1 MNERSRPLT
10 RLLEHV
16 LEGEPDLGDE
26 VDAVFRD
33 ADRIRRR
40 RTRVLLGAG
49 AAVVAVI
56 AAAGYLLTTT
66 LMPATETL
74 PQPRATVTTSAVP
87 VPSSVA
93 DPVLAVLA
101 PVVDG
106 KKLRIFPR
114 PPERGNGWR
123 QYSIADLDGKP
134 RGTVEI
140 AVYHV
145 AEDICF
151 PVPTAPGKC
160 ARTEWAPAGVEYVR
174 YDADQDRDWQVHQT
188 IARRITDGRTLA
200 VMATGERG
208 TDNASKG
215 KPGLTGAQ
223 IEKIATDQKLFD
235 AFGPDEQCSGPSSAA
250 CPAFRVPVPLP

>member
-1 MNERSRPLT
+1 MNEPLT
-10 RLLEHV
+10 RLLERV

-26 VDAVFRD
+26 VDAIFRD

-40 RTRVLLGAG
+40 RTRGLLGAG
-49 AAVVAVI
+49 AAAVAVI
-56 AAAGYLLTTT
+56 AIAGYLLTTT
-66 LMPATETL
+66 LMPDTQA
-74 PQPRATVTTSAVP
+74 QPPAPAPARATASAVP

-106 KKLRIFPR
+106 KKLHIVPR

-123 QYSIADLDGKP
+123 QYSITDPDGKP

-140 AVYHV
+140 AIYHV
-145 AEDICF
+145 AEDLCF
-151 PVPTAPGKC
+151 PVLAAPGKC

-223 IEKIATDQKLFD
+223 IEKITTGQKLFD

-250 CPAFRVPVPLP
+250 CPAFRVPVPIS